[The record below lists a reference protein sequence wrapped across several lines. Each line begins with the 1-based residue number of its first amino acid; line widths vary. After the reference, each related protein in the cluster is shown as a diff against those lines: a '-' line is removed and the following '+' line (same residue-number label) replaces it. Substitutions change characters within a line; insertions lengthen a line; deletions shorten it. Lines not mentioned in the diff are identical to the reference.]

1 MVKTPPRI
9 LVLISSALL
18 AVAVPLL
25 VVVACGPDFQPDVF
39 TPSDHPEDL
48 KVYAAGKLGILQ
60 PGFWEADKI
69 VAYRYLTGG
78 HLSPVEQAVYNPPL
92 PPSSNLD
99 WQAQERAREEQ
110 VPANRWV
117 AARAEFSSQDLAIK
131 PSAYRIIEIKRQNYV
146 ERDEQLNCTDNAFE
160 TAIVTLRARAQ
171 TWGSQSADLKDWIAG
186 QDAVFSNCAQ
196 PGSQPQ
202 PAPAGASLLLRQ
214 DRAYQHAAAYF
225 YAGQYDQAIAAFE
238 SVAHDKL
245 SPWAKWGEYLA
256 ARAEIRKAASI
267 APDAGWDQ
275 QAKFDSALMQSA
287 QARLQRIAQTSDPQI
302 RHAALDEL
310 SFVNVRLEP
319 QKHLNEVATALAGPT
334 PDPNF
339 SRDLDDLRFLSDHN
353 VSGDTDLLRWMR
365 SIVGDPGKID
375 AFGQWSSTHSDAWL
389 ISALAAAKPNSSEAT
404 ALISAA
410 TKLPADSPA
419 YATANYYCANLLL
432 RSGQR
437 EQARQLATTLLDTL
451 TGTGMTGS
459 RNAVL
464 GLRMLTARTFTAFLE
479 DAPRTTIDTG
489 FLSEAAANL
498 LCTASSRT
506 SGCVDQIP
514 TTQFDE
520 DAVKIFNGQFPL
532 TLWIE
537 AAGPHSPLP
546 KNLSQ
551 AVAWAA
557 WVRAIGLNDKAAV
570 KRLAP
575 MLPPS
580 VHATASS
587 SAGFPATL
595 AMLRNPGLRPYLNQ
609 GVQRSASYGE
619 REIFRDNW
627 WCGRWSDGS
636 SLTAHGPA
644 SISSPQILPSF
655 LTPAQRDAA
664 KTEAA
669 ALDQLPGGVIWL
681 GRRAID
687 YVKAHPKDPNAAE
700 ALALTVRA
708 TRYGCYLPPD
718 KGASEKDISKEA
730 FQLLHKHYPAS
741 RWTAKTPYY
750 Y

>member
-1 MVKTPPRI
+1 MVKIHPRI
-9 LVLISSALL
+9 PVLISAALL

-48 KVYAAGKLGILQ
+48 KTYAAGKLGILQ

-78 HLSPVEQAVYNPPL
+78 HLSPAEQAVYNPFPS
-92 PPSSNLD
+92 PSSNLD

-110 VPANRWV
+110 MPANRWV
-117 AARAEFSSQDLAIK
+117 AARAEFSSQALAIK
-131 PSAYRIIEIKRQNYV
+131 PSAYRTVEIKRQNYV
-146 ERDEQLNCTDNAFE
+146 ERDEQLNCTDNAFN
-160 TAIVTLRARAQ
+160 TAIATLHARAA
-171 TWGSQSADLKDWIAG
+171 TWSSGSGDLSDWIAG
-186 QDAVFSNCAQ
+186 QDAVFSNCTQ
-196 PGSQPQ
+196 PGSQPK

-214 DRAYQHAAAYF
+214 DRAYQLAAAYF

-267 APDAGWDQ
+267 APDADWAQ
-275 QAKFDSALMQSA
+275 QAKFDPALMQSA
-287 QARLQRIAQTSDPQI
+287 QARLQRVAQTSDLQI

-319 QKHLNEVATALAGPT
+319 RKHLNEVATALAGPS

-339 SRDLDDLRFLSDHN
+339 SRDLNDLQFLSDHN
-353 VSGDTDLLRWMR
+353 VSGDTDLLRWMGLVKGG
-365 SIVGDPGKID
+365 ITKVD

-389 ISALAAAKPNSSEAT
+389 ISALAAAKPNSSEASV
-404 ALISAA
+404 LISATA
-410 TKLPADSPA
+410 KLRADSPA
-419 YATANYYCANLLL
+419 YATANYYSIDLLL

-437 EQARQLATTLLDTL
+437 EQARQLATTLLNTL
-451 TGTGMTGS
+451 SGDGMTGS

-464 GLRMLTARTFTAFLE
+464 GLRMLTAPTFTAFLG
-479 DAPRTTIDTG
+479 DAPRTRIDSG
-489 FLSEAAANL
+489 SLSEAAANL
-498 LCTASSRT
+498 LCTAGSRT

-514 TTQFDE
+514 TAQFDE
-520 DAVKIFNGQFPL
+520 DAVKIFNGQLPL

-537 AAGPHSPLP
+537 AASPHSPLP
-546 KNLSQ
+546 KNLRQ
-551 AVAWAA
+551 AVAWAG
-557 WVRAIGLNDKAAV
+557 WVRAVGLNDKAAV
-570 KRLAP
+570 KQLAP

-580 VHATASS
+580 VRATVSNS
-587 SAGFPATL
+587 TGFPATL
-595 AMLRNPGLRPYLNQ
+595 AMLRSPGLRPYLNQ

-636 SLTAHGPA
+636 SLTAHSPA
-644 SISSPQILPSF
+644 AFSSPEVLPGF

-681 GRRAID
+681 GRRASD
-687 YVKAHPKDPNAAE
+687 YIKAHPEDPNAAE

-718 KGASEKDISKEA
+718 KEASDKDISKEA
-730 FQLLHKHYPAS
+730 FQLLHKHYSAS
-741 RWTAKTPYY
+741 GWTAKTPYY

>member
-1 MVKTPPRI
+1 MVKIHPRI
-9 LVLISSALL
+9 PVLISAALL
-18 AVAVPLL
+18 AVAVQLL

-48 KVYAAGKLGILQ
+48 KTYAAGKLGILQ

-78 HLSPVEQAVYNPPL
+78 HLSPAEQAVYNPFPS
-92 PPSSNLD
+92 PSSNLD

-110 VPANRWV
+110 MPANRWV
-117 AARAEFSSQDLAIK
+117 AARAEFSSQALAIK
-131 PSAYRIIEIKRQNYV
+131 PSAYRTVEIKRQNYV
-146 ERDEQLNCTDNAFE
+146 ERDEQLNCTDNAFN
-160 TAIVTLRARAQ
+160 TAIATLYARAA
-171 TWGSQSADLKDWIAG
+171 TWGSGSGDLTDWIAG
-186 QDAVFSNCAQ
+186 QDAVFSNCTQ
-196 PGSQPQ
+196 PGSQPK

-214 DRAYQHAAAYF
+214 DRAYQLAAAYF

-267 APDAGWDQ
+267 APDADWAQ
-275 QAKFDSALMQSA
+275 QAKFDPALMQSA
-287 QARLQRIAQTSDPQI
+287 EARLQRVAQTSDLQI

-319 QKHLNEVATALAGPT
+319 RKHLNEVATALAGPS

-339 SRDLDDLRFLSDHN
+339 SRDLDDLQFLSDHN
-353 VSGDTDLLRWMR
+353 VSGDTDLLRWMGLVKGG
-365 SIVGDPGKID
+365 ITKVN

-389 ISALAAAKPNSSEAT
+389 ISALAAAKPNSSEASV
-404 ALISAA
+404 LISATA
-410 TKLPADSPA
+410 KLRADSPA
-419 YATANYYCANLLL
+419 YATANYYSIDLLL

-437 EQARQLATTLLDTL
+437 EQARQLATTLLNTL
-451 TGTGMTGS
+451 SGDGMTGS

-464 GLRMLTARTFTAFLE
+464 GLRMLTAPTFTAFLG
-479 DAPRTTIDTG
+479 DAPRTRIDSG
-489 FLSEAAANL
+489 SLSEAAANL
-498 LCTASSRT
+498 LCTAGSRT

-514 TTQFDE
+514 TAQFDE
-520 DAVKIFNGQFPL
+520 DVVKIFNGQLPL

-537 AAGPHSPLP
+537 AASPHSPLP
-546 KNLSQ
+546 KNLRQ
-551 AVAWAA
+551 AVAWAG
-557 WVRAIGLNDKAAV
+557 WVRAVGLNDKAAV
-570 KRLAP
+570 KQLAP

-580 VHATASS
+580 VRATVSNS
-587 SAGFPATL
+587 TGFPATL
-595 AMLRNPGLRPYLNQ
+595 AMLRSPGLRPYLNQ

-636 SLTAHGPA
+636 SLTAHSPA
-644 SISSPQILPSF
+644 AFSSPEVLPGF
-655 LTPAQRDAA
+655 LTPAQQDAA

-687 YVKAHPKDPNAAE
+687 YIKAHPEDPNAAE

-718 KGASEKDISKEA
+718 KEASDKDISKEA
-730 FQLLHKHYPAS
+730 FQLLHKHYSAS
-741 RWTAKTPYY
+741 GWTAKTPYY